1 MSLNKSPCLGAAL
14 GINIFI
20 IVTERI
26 LVIICLRLK
35 SDLDVQQTHLRGRF
49 VEHSSQQKEQEHQQQ
64 QQQQHRKQQQQQQQR
79 VTKIISMKSM
89 ILVTLCCTV

>member
-1 MSLNKSPCLGAAL
+1 MSLNKSPCLGAPL
-14 GINIFI
+14 GINILI

-49 VEHSSQQKEQEHQQQ
+49 VEHSSQQQQQ
-64 QQQQHRKQQQQQQQR
+64 QQQKK
-79 VTKIISMKSM
+79 T
-89 ILVTLCCTV
+89 TCD